1 MSKNFAVEL
10 QTAFA
15 AHPDRACLMLAD
27 GRVWRFN
34 EMQHTVTRFAR
45 VLVDHGVEPG
55 ARVLAQVDKSPES
68 LALYLACL
76 QVGGAFVPVNTAYT
90 AEEVAY
96 FLEDAAPALF
106 VHRAEG
112 NIGSTAITGRT
123 ATLTLD
129 GSGSGTLT
137 DAANAAVPLIE
148 VAERTGD
155 DLAAI
160 VYTSGTTGASK
171 GAMLTHSNLSSN
183 AHALRECWGWQDDDV
198 LLHALP
204 VFHVHGLFIALHCA
218 LLGGTTTIFLSS
230 FKVDELLAHL
240 PEATVMMG
248 VPTFYTR
255 LLDQPGFDATC
266 CERMRV
272 FISGSAPLTEQ
283 TFAAWEKRTGH
294 RILERYGMTETIIN
308 TSNPLVGERVAGTVG
323 FALPGVEVR
332 IADDDGNKVPDGD
345 VGTIEVRG
353 PNVFKGYWHMPE
365 KTAEEFRADGYFIT
379 GDLGVMNAQGRVS
392 IVGRAKDMII
402 SGGYNVYPKEVE
414 KLIDE
419 MHAVVES
426 AVIGVPHMDFGEGVV
441 AIVVPAADPVAEPA
455 VREALQDRLARF
467 KQPKIV
473 VNVASLPRN
482 AMGKVQKNLLR
493 QQYADLFDDSSV
505 D

>member
-15 AHPDRACLMLAD
+15 AHPDRACLILAD

-34 EMQHTVTRFAR
+34 EMQHTVNRVAR
-45 VLVDHGVEPG
+45 VLRDHGVEPG

-96 FLEDAAPALF
+96 FLKDAAPALF
-106 VHRAEG
+106 VHRAEDNAG
-112 NIGSTAITGRT
+112 LAAVTGRT
-123 ATLTLD
+123 DTLTLD
-129 GSGSGTLT
+129 GRGAGTLT
-137 DAANAAVPLIE
+137 DAANAAVPLLD
-148 VAERTGD
+148 VAERAGD

-160 VYTSGTTGASK
+160 VYTSGTTGRSK
-171 GAMLTHSNLSSN
+171 GAMLTHSNLSCN

-283 TFAAWEKRTGH
+283 TFGAWEKRTGH

-332 IADDDGNKVPDGD
+332 IADDDGNKVPDGK

-353 PNVFKGYWHMPE
+353 ANVFKGYWQMPE

-419 MHAVVES
+419 MQTVVES
-426 AVIGVPHMDFGEGVV
+426 AVIGVPHRDFGEGVV
-441 AIVVPAADPVAEPA
+441 AIVVPAADPVAEPD

-493 QQYADLFDDSSV
+493 QQYADLFDDLSV

>member
-1 MSKNFAVEL
+1 MSKNFTVEL

-15 AHPDRACLMLAD
+15 AHPDRACLILAD
-27 GRVWRFN
+27 GRVWRFD
-34 EMQHTVTRFAR
+34 EMQHAVNRIAR

-106 VHRAEG
+106 VLRAEDNAG
-112 NIGSTAITGRT
+112 LAAVISGT

-129 GSGSGTLT
+129 GEGIGTLT
-137 DAANAAVPLIE
+137 DAANAAVPLLE
-148 VAERTGD
+148 VAERSGD

-160 VYTSGTTGASK
+160 VYTSGTTGRSK
-171 GAMLTHSNLSSN
+171 GAMLTHANLSCN

-230 FKVDELLAHL
+230 FKADELLAHL

-332 IADDDGNKVPDGD
+332 IADDDGNQVPDGQ

-353 PNVFKGYWHMPE
+353 PNVFKGYWQMPE

-392 IVGRAKDMII
+392 IVGRARDMII
-402 SGGYNVYPKEVE
+402 SGGYNIYPKEVE

-419 MHAVVES
+419 MQAVVES
-426 AVIGVPHMDFGEGVV
+426 AVIGVPHTDFGEGVV
-441 AIVVPAADPVAEPA
+441 AIVVPAGDPVAEPA

-467 KQPKIV
+467 KQPKMV

-482 AMGKVQKNLLR
+482 AMGKIQKNLLR
-493 QQYADLFDDSSV
+493 EQYADLFDDLSV